1 MKSRFDRNHLFHSR
15 ELQVPHPSQNEPQQP
30 SRPSRSARPPAHRP
44 NQLQTIAPNSSEKKT
59 ESGQELTLEDELPMS
74 ELNDF
79 AFSCIEQLSVTKK
92 GCPAEKV
99 ISTAIADKLPSYTSL
114 KADFLLSHQAHQ
126 RHHTWTTQVYDAVEP
141 LIKQEHAP
149 AKEQQSL
156 VELTSRCVERNM
168 QLGYRVEQLR
178 LRVAFLETAV
188 PEHLVQIGV
197 EIGLPTTLMG
207 KIGKL
212 VKTLMERHA

>member
-99 ISTAIADKLPSYTSL
+99 ISTAITDLCGRYRAGQKLADVRMDHWLGN
-114 KADFLLSHQAHQ
+114 AVQAPIVAICL
-126 RHHTWTTQVYDAVEP
+126 WN
-141 LIKQEHAP
+141 
-149 AKEQQSL
+149 
-156 VELTSRCVERNM
+156 LT
-168 QLGYRVEQLR
+168 Y
-178 LRVAFLETAV
+178 
-188 PEHLVQIGV
+188 
-197 EIGLPTTLMG
+197 
-207 KIGKL
+207 
-212 VKTLMERHA
+212 

>member
-1 MKSRFDRNHLFHSR
+1 MKSRFNRNHLFYRR
-15 ELQVPHPSQNEPQQP
+15 ELPVSHTPHSEPQ
-30 SRPSRSARPPAHRP
+30 RPSRSVRPPAHRP
-44 NQLQTIAPNSSEKKT
+44 AQPQTTESDSSEKKIET
-59 ESGQELTLEDELPMS
+59 GQELSLEDELPTA

-92 GCPAEKV
+92 ACPAEKV
-99 ISTAIADKLPSYTSL
+99 ISTAITDKLPSYTSL